1 MNQTTD
7 APPPTPAPDPPPTGY
22 AGDTVERVLTR
33 LKSLRRSRSERVFAW
48 VCGGVARGLGLD
60 PLFVRVLVAVLALVG
75 GAGVVLYAVGWLL
88 LPEDD
93 GTRSLAERA
102 ATGRREP
109 GSRRPLV
116 LSVVLVL
123 ITLIAA
129 STVFDRWDGPL
140 LLVLAVVALALWIDR
155 RTDRAPALPPA
166 APRASLTPTPGVA
179 TDVAR
184 GVGPGVP
191 SAPAV
196 QDGPGPAGSGATPP
210 PTVYSQP
217 IPPFPRPEP
226 RPRSVLFAATIS
238 CVVIALG
245 ILGAVDS
252 AGGRV
257 AADAY
262 PALALAMVGAGLVV
276 GAWVGR
282 SRGLIVVGLLLA
294 LATASAVGAER
305 VGGTLSDD
313 RVDVNLRPTTV
324 AALPT
329 SVEYGVGNATY
340 DLLAIDFTGAAVT
353 SSLSIGAGEI
363 VVIVPRDVDVTAAAN
378 IGVGQ
383 ADLFGQESGGPG
395 VQRTVTDLGADGPG
409 GGTLDL
415 TLDAGVGH
423 LEVRRG

>member
-1 MNQTTD
+1 MNPTTD
-7 APPPTPAPDPPPTGY
+7 APPPTPTPDPPPAGY
-22 AGDTVERVLTR
+22 AADTVERVLTR
-33 LKSLRRSRSERVFAW
+33 LKSLRRSRSERVFAG

-116 LSVVLVL
+116 LTVVLVL
-123 ITLIAA
+123 VALIAA

-140 LLVLAVVALALWIDR
+140 LLVLAVVALVLWIDR
-155 RTDRAPALPPA
+155 RTDPAPALVPTSTGA
-166 APRASLTPTPGVA
+166 AV
-179 TDVAR
+179 
-184 GVGPGVP
+184 
-191 SAPAV
+191 PAV
-196 QDGPGPAGSGATPP
+196 QDGPVGAGSGAEP
-210 PTVYSQP
+210 PTTVHTQP
-217 IPPFPRPEP
+217 VPPAPRPEP

-245 ILGAVDS
+245 VLGAADS
-252 AGGRV
+252 AGGSV
-257 AADAY
+257 AGDAY
-262 PALALAMVGAGLVV
+262 PALALAVVGAGLVV

-294 LATASAVGAER
+294 LATTAAVGVER
-305 VGGTLSDD
+305 AGTLAKD
-313 RVDVNLRPTTV
+313 RVDVTVRPTTV
-324 AALPT
+324 TALPA
-329 SVEYGVGNATY
+329 SVKYGVGNATY
-340 DLLAIDFTGAAVT
+340 DLRAIDFTGAAVT

-378 IGVGQ
+378 VGMGQ

-395 VQRTVTDLGADGPG
+395 VQRTVTDLGGDGPG
-409 GGTLDL
+409 GGTLGL

>member
-7 APPPTPAPDPPPTGY
+7 VPPPIPAPEPPPTGT
-22 AGDTVERVLTR
+22 AGDTVERVITR
-33 LKSLRRSRSERVFAW
+33 LKSLRRSRSERVFAG

-116 LSVVLVL
+116 LTVLLVLVA
-123 ITLIAA
+123 LIAA
-129 STVFDRWDGPL
+129 SAVFDRWDGPL
-140 LLVLAVVALALWIDR
+140 LLVLAVVALAVWIDR
-155 RTDRAPALPPA
+155 RGDRAPALPA
-166 APRASLTPTPGVA
+166 APDGTAVT
-179 TDVAR
+179 
-184 GVGPGVP
+184 
-191 SAPAV
+191 AV
-196 QDGPGPAGSGATPP
+196 QDGPVAAGSGAEP
-210 PTVYSQP
+210 PTTVYTQP
-217 IPPFPRPEP
+217 APPAPRPAP

-245 ILGAVDS
+245 ILGAADS
-252 AGGRV
+252 AGGSV
-257 AADAY
+257 AGDAY
-262 PALALAMVGAGLVV
+262 PALALAVVGAGLVV
-276 GAWVGR
+276 GAWIGR

-294 LATASAVGAER
+294 LATAAAVGVER
-305 VGGTLSDD
+305 IDTISND
-313 RVDVNLRPTTV
+313 RVDVTLRPTTL
-324 AALPT
+324 AELPA
-329 SVEYGVGNATY
+329 SVKYGVGNATY
-340 DLLAIDFTGAAVT
+340 DLRSIDFTSADVA

-363 VVIVPRDVDVTAAAN
+363 IVIVPRDVDVRVAAN
-378 IGVGQ
+378 VGVGQ
-383 ADLFGQESGGPG
+383 ADLFGQSSGGPG
-395 VQRTVTDLGADGPG
+395 VQRTVTDLGGDGPG
-409 GGTLDL
+409 GGTLGL